1 MLILSQKSQNM
12 PASPIRKL
20 VPYADE
26 AKKRGTKV
34 YHLNIGQPDIASPA
48 VVFDGM
54 KNFSSNVIA
63 YTHSEGTL
71 DYRQALA
78 NYYKNRGI
86 ELDPTNFIATLG
98 GSEALLFIFGIIA
111 NPGDEVIIPEPFYA
125 NYNGFTCEND
135 VKIVP
140 VPSTIEQN
148 FSLPSIEEFAKKITD
163 KTRAIL
169 ICNPGNPTG
178 YVYSKEELIQLKELV
193 LKHDI
198 YLISDEVY
206 AEYLYTE
213 EEFTSVLSFPELENN
228 AIVIDSESKRF
239 SLCGARSGA
248 VISRNEDFMKA
259 AMLFA
264 QARLSPVEISQY
276 IATLAHRNVGTYF
289 EDCRTEYMK
298 RRDTLVAGLNKIPGV
313 VCPNPKGAFYC
324 MIQLPVDNAEKFA
337 IWLLEAFSSNGEK
350 VMMAPGA
357 GFYSTPNS
365 GIQEVRLAY
374 VLKEEDLI
382 RSVELLKEALEQ
394 YPGTIR

>member
-337 IWLLEAFSSNGEK
+337 IWLLESFSSNGET
-350 VMMAPGA
+350 VMLAPGA